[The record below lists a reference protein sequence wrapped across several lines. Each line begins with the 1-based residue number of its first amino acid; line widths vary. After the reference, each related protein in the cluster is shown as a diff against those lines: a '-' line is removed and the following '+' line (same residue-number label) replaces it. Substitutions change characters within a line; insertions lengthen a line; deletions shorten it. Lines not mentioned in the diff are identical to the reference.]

1 MYFKREKENVFQF
14 AGWSI
19 FFFLLWWKSE
29 EEGLREVI
37 FEAFFAVKGEKS
49 SFSFGRKQ
57 KSMYFCS
64 RIREGISNIL
74 FDWGMV

>member
-1 MYFKREKENVFQF
+1 MCPNSLVGPY
-14 AGWSI
+14 S
-19 FFFLLWWKSE
+19 FFLLWWKSE
-29 EEGLREVI
+29 EEGPREVT

-74 FDWGMV
+74 IDWGMV